1 MDLAYIE
8 PYHFAKRWTQLAAGG
23 WTIAEKAFW
32 RSGSPFSVINT
43 NASNALNNGTGNN
56 FVLADQLTNNF
67 SHVCKSFSHP
77 CFQTPGIF
85 NGSASQDNFG
95 NVPQNSYYGA
105 HYADVDLSVFK
116 DLVKESKLQFQVGA
130 QAYNAFNHVNF
141 GTPQNNASDPATLGI
156 FNYDIAPPTGP
167 YGSFNGGQCRV
178 LVVQGRLTF

>member
-1 MDLAYIE
+1 
-8 PYHFAKRWTQLAAGG
+8 
-23 WTIAEKAFW
+23 
-32 RSGSPFSVINT
+32 
-43 NASNALNNGTGNN
+43 
-56 FVLADQLTNNF
+56 
-67 SHVCKSFSHP
+67 
-77 CFQTPGIF
+77 
-85 NGSASQDNFG
+85 
-95 NVPQNSYYGA
+95 
-105 HYADVDLSVFK
+105 VFK